1 MKQKGTKILALLL
14 CMLMLTS
21 GTAFA
26 AASEND
32 MATLLSKMSIMNGY
46 PDGELHLDRSVTR
59 AEFSK
64 IAIAASPYKNQVAS
78 SLAVSPFSD
87 VNYSHWAAPY
97 IKLAVSSGLV
107 TGYPDSTFRP
117 DQTVLLEEAV
127 TIFLKLLGYTNDDF
141 GYSWP
146 YGQVG
151 LAQNLG
157 LLDNV
162 NATVGS
168 ALTRGDVMLLAYNL
182 LTCSPKGST
191 ADYLE
196 GIQYKLEEDVIL
208 IATNQE
214 DSSVNPGR
222 VATSS
227 GSYKIDDS
235 FNRTQLGK
243 RGDAV
248 LKNGDT
254 LVCFIPY
261 DQSAEEYV
269 VYALLDNAVVTY
281 QNGTSG
287 QVTLED
293 STIAYM
299 GTQKTTFGALKSTM
313 EMGDLLSVQRDSSGK
328 IEYITVR
335 EGSLVGPVT
344 VRSNTWYQDLSV
356 NENITVMRDGVKCT
370 TDDIKTYDIVY
381 YSADLNMVLAYSKK
395 ATGIYE
401 TASPNK
407 DQLTGVTISGVTY
420 QIESAE
426 AFNALSSN
434 GQFAYGDTVTVLLGK
449 DGKIAGVVS
458 PSAATTTL
466 VGYFCGAGVKD
477 YTNQTGETYSNFY
490 VTIADVEGNTY
501 EYAAKRDYSDS
512 DALNS
517 VVKVILSDGVA
528 AVAYYT
534 RQGISGTVD
543 ADAKLLGSTAISDKV
558 KILDVVQT
566 DADKKGCY
574 TTVYLQRLDGLDLGL
589 KNILYYDLDEYG
601 RISELILNDV
611 TGECYE
617 YGIITSAESRTSG
630 MNTGGTYGYD
640 ISGKAGTVSTSGISY
655 DVGTGQPVM
664 LLMADGRPQNIKGLT
679 KLSERIA
686 SVSGDTLKTSGG
698 KEYKLSDKIVV
709 YKKSS
714 YDYTVIPVS
723 DLADGSYSSLSA
735 YYDRQ
740 PDKGGRIRVIIAEGK
755 KA

>member
-1 MKQKGTKILALLL
+1 MKHTGIKMIALTLCLLL
-14 CMLMLTS
+14 FS
-21 GTAFA
+21 AGGVSAATAE
-26 AASEND
+26 SD
-32 MATLLSKMSIMNGY
+32 MADLLAKMSIMNGY
-46 PDGELHLDRSVTR
+46 PDGELHLDRTVTR

-78 SLAVSPFSD
+78 SVAVSPFSD
-87 VNYSHWAAPY
+87 VTYSHWAAPY
-97 IKLAVSSGLV
+97 IKLAVSSKLV
-107 TGYPDSTFRP
+107 NGYPDSTFRP

-151 LAQNLG
+151 LGQNLG
-157 LLDNV
+157 LLDDV
-162 NATVGS
+162 TVTVGT
-168 ALTRGDVMLLAYNL
+168 ALTRGDVLQLTYNL

-222 VATSS
+222 VATSG
-227 GSYKIDDS
+227 GSYKIDDT
-235 FNRTQLGK
+235 FNRANLGK

-248 LKNGDT
+248 LKNNDT
-254 LVCFIPY
+254 LVSFIPY
-261 DQSAEEYV
+261 DQSVEEYV
-269 VYALLDNAVVTY
+269 VYALLNNAVVTY
-281 QNGTSG
+281 QNGISG
-287 QVTLED
+287 QLTLED

-313 EMGDLLSVQRDSSGK
+313 EMGDLLSVQRDSRGK

-344 VRSNTWYQDLSV
+344 VRSSEWYRDLSV
-356 NENITVMRDGVKCT
+356 SENITVMRDGVKCT
-370 TDDIKTYDIVY
+370 ASDIKTYDIVY

-401 TASPNK
+401 SASPNK
-407 DQLTGVTISGVTY
+407 DQLTSVTISGVTY
-420 QIESAE
+420 EIESAE
-426 AFNALSSN
+426 AFNALSSG

-449 DGKIAGVVS
+449 DGKIAGVAS
-458 PSAATTTL
+458 PSAASTTL
-466 VGYFCGAGVKD
+466 IGYFCGAGVKD

-490 VTIADVEGNTY
+490 VTIADVEGNTF

-517 VVKVILSDGVA
+517 VVKVTLSGGVA
-528 AVAYYT
+528 SVASYT
-534 RQGISGTVD
+534 RQGLSGKVD
-543 ADAKLLGSTAISDKV
+543 AAAHLLGSTPISDSV

-566 DADKKGCY
+566 GSDKKGSY
-574 TTVYLQRLDGLDLGL
+574 APVYLQRLDQLDLGQ
-589 KNILYYDLDEYG
+589 KNILYYEMDSYG

-617 YGIITSAESRTSG
+617 YGIITSATSRTVG
-630 MNTGGTYGYD
+630 MNTGGSYSYD
-640 ISGKAGTVSTSGISY
+640 IAGRAGSISTSGTSY
-655 DVGTGQPVM
+655 NVGAGQPVM
-664 LLMADGRPQNIKGLT
+664 LLMADGRPQNIKA
-679 KLSERIA
+679 LSRLEERVA
-686 SVSGDTLKTSGG
+686 AVTESMLKTSGG
-698 KEYKLSDKIVV
+698 KEYKLSDKVVV

-714 YDYTVIPVS
+714 YDYTVIPIS
-723 DLADGSYSSLSA
+723 ELSGGTYSMTA

-740 PDKGGRIRVIIAEGK
+740 PDRGGRIRVIIAEEK
-755 KA
+755 KK